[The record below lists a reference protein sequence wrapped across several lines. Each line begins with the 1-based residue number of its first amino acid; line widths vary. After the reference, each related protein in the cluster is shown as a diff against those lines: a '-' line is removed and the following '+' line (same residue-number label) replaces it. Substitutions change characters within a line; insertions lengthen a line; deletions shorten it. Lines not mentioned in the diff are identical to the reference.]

1 MNGYNFEGLWFEI
14 YTKVINYN
22 EQLGKQKL
30 DRNQLR
36 EVATSIFIA
45 NTHKGI
51 CRPEDEEEAAN
62 IEVPSHL
69 KDLGDSNG
77 NNRNSNSSNN
87 RNGRNGNEHNSN
99 YQNNG
104 LATEKQLKTIQGLL
118 NNHLVTDKEK
128 SRIENILA
136 QPEVS
141 KNTASDILTY
151 YLGNSE
157 KIDGEW
163 IKISQGILDT
173 RKSKQPA

>member
-1 MNGYNFEGLWFEI
+1 MNNYNFEGLWFEI

-45 NTHKGI
+45 NTQKGI
-51 CRPEDEEEAAN
+51 CRPENEEEAAN

-69 KDLGDSNG
+69 KGLDGKNGSNG
-77 NNRNSNSSNN
+77 DGNGSNSRKGSNDT
-87 RNGRNGNEHNSN
+87 NSI
-99 YQNNG
+99 YNNG
-104 LATEKQLKTIQGLL
+104 LATEKQLKTIRGLL
-118 NNHLVTDKEK
+118 NNSLVTDKEK
-128 SRIENILA
+128 SRIENILS

-157 KIDGEW
+157 KINGEW
-163 IKISQGILDT
+163 VKISQGILDT
-173 RKSKQPA
+173 RRSKQPA